1 VARQERLLLSLQK
14 TVEDLVRRIDRTQ
27 AGDNQDV
34 TTVPLGAVTSDD
46 AATDLLQAN
55 ATCET
60 SSEGGSEGV
69 SENTAAYDIEAGDL
83 ISSEGLNHLRAQR
96 AAPRDQRPP
105 TEAQSAIPAAV
116 RFSLGPRSAERR
128 VV

>member
-27 AGDNQDV
+27 AGDNQDA

-46 AATDLLQAN
+46 AATDLLQAS

-96 AAPRDQRPP
+96 LTGLGA
-105 TEAQSAIPAAV
+105 TESGQTEENTVP
-116 RFSLGPRSAERR
+116 GHR
-128 VV
+128 VAFDM